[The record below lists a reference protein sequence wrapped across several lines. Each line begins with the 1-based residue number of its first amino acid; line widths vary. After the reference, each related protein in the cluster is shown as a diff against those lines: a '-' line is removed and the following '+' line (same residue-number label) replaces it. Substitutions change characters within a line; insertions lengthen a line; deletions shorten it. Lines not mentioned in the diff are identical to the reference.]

1 MIPVFRSIRCAAATV
16 GASAIAAG
24 LLVPGLLAPVP
35 AAADAAPQ
43 ALAWG
48 ACDPIHGASPDTQC
62 ATLQVPRDY
71 AEPNGPQISITISR
85 IPATGA
91 KRGVLVGNPGGP
103 GGDGVSMF
111 TASSP
116 STEIRQE
123 WDLVAVQP
131 RGLLG
136 STPVKCDRVDAS
148 DASGGAGALNR
159 DRCEKNTPGYTKTL
173 TTATNARDIEQ
184 VRRALG
190 VDKVSLYGISYGT
203 WLMSTYATLF
213 PSHTDRLVLD
223 SAMDPKRAWGQLLH
237 DQTSGYKARAHAMM
251 AWIADHDDV
260 YHLGKT
266 PLSVYQ
272 RWSAQVEREAGVP
285 PSFSAP
291 PARVGDVPAGLKT
304 IAQQYIAGVNLT
316 ADARARIENLVAT
329 LTTGKVQATSPLL
342 GMTRQVAPSRNY
354 WPMVAQRMTGKSRQ
368 GKLPADVAEMVT
380 NSQDM
385 QSIMLCNEDWSAKDP
400 FLAPAAMMQT
410 LVTGDVF
417 ETAGLTFGSGIGCAG
432 AAPVT
437 TRIPLRNKLSVQPL
451 QIQSIGDPQ
460 TPYRASM
467 ATRKAMGA
475 HLITV
480 GGGDHGQLGR
490 SNKPLDA
497 AIAQYLRTGRTS
509 VTSVPQAPITTS
521 LTQAP

>member
-1 MIPVFRSIRCAAATV
+1 MAAPAATH
-16 GASAIAAG
+16 AT
-24 LLVPGLLAPVP
+24 PR
-35 AAADAAPQ
+35 
-43 ALAWG
+43 ALAAQTLNWG
-48 ACDPIHGASPDTQC
+48 SCDPIHGASPDTQC
-62 ATLQVPRDY
+62 ATVRVPRDY
-71 AEPNGPQISITISR
+71 AKPTGPTISITVSKL
-85 IPATGA
+85 PATGA

-103 GGDGVSMF
+103 GGDGISMF
-111 TASSP
+111 TASAP
-116 STEIRQE
+116 SEEIRQE

-136 STPVKCDRVDAS
+136 ATPVECDKPDTSQAS
-148 DASGGAGALNR
+148 SGAGSLNR
-159 DRCEKNTPGYTKTL
+159 ERCEKNTPGYTKTL
-173 TTATNARDIEQ
+173 TTETNARDIEQ

-190 VDKVSLYGISYGT
+190 VEKISLYGISYGT

-223 SAMDPKRAWGQLLH
+223 SAMDPKRAWGELLA
-237 DQTSGYKARAHAMM
+237 DQTAGYKARAHAMM
-251 AWIADHDDV
+251 AWIADNDDV

-266 PLSVYQ
+266 PLAVYQ

-291 PARVGDVPAGLKT
+291 PARVGDVPEGLKVV
-304 IAQQYIAGVNLT
+304 AQQYIDGVNLT

-354 WPMVAQRMTGKSRQ
+354 WPLVALRMTGKTKQQKPS
-368 GKLPADVAEMVT
+368 KAMTDFIT

-385 QSIMLCNEDWSAKDP
+385 QSLMLCNEDWSAKDP
-400 FLAPAAMMQT
+400 FLTPAAMLT
-410 LVTGDVF
+410 DLVTGDVF
-417 ETAGLTFGSGIGCAG
+417 ETAGLTYKSGLGCAG
-432 AAPVT
+432 TTPVT
-437 TRIPLRNKLSVQPL
+437 KLIPLRNELAVRPL
-451 QIQSIGDPQ
+451 QIQSVGDPQ
-460 TPYRASM
+460 TPYGASM

-497 AIAQYLRTGRTS
+497 AIAQYLRTGHTGVQR
-509 VTSVPQAPITTS
+509 VPQAPITAP
-521 LTQAP
+521 LTRAQ

>member
-1 MIPVFRSIRCAAATV
+1 MIPVFRSIRCASAVV
-16 GASAIAAG
+16 GAAAVAAG
-24 LLVPGLLAPVP
+24 LLAALP

-43 ALAWG
+43 SLAWG
-48 ACDPIHGASPDTQC
+48 SCDPIHGASADTQC
-62 ATLQVPRDY
+62 ATLRVPRDY
-71 AEPNGPQISITISR
+71 AKPNGPTISITVSKLA
-85 IPATGA
+85 ATGA

-103 GGDGVSMF
+103 GGDGISMF
-111 TASSP
+111 TASAP
-116 STEIRQE
+116 SAQMRQE

-131 RGLLG
+131 RGLIG
-136 STPVKCDRVDAS
+136 ATPVKCDKADAS
-148 DASGGAGALNR
+148 TSSGGAGALNR

-173 TTATNARDIEQ
+173 TTETNARDIEQ

-190 VDKVSLYGISYGT
+190 VEKVSLYGISYGT

-223 SAMDPKRAWGQLLH
+223 SAMDPKRAWGELLQ
-237 DQTSGYKARAHAMM
+237 DQTAGYKARAHAMM

-266 PLSVYQ
+266 PLAVYQ
-272 RWSAQVEREAGVP
+272 RWSVQVEREAGVP
-285 PSFSAP
+285 PSFGAP
-291 PARVGDVPAGLKT
+291 PARVGDVPAGLKAV
-304 IAQQYIAGVNLT
+304 AQQYIDGVNLT

-342 GMTRQVAPSRNY
+342 GMTRQVAPSRDY
-354 WPMVAQRMTGKSRQ
+354 WPMVALRMTGKS
-368 GKLPADVAEMVT
+368 KSEKPSADVVKLIT
-380 NSQDM
+380 NAQDM
-385 QSIMLCNEDWSAKDP
+385 QSLMLCNEDWSAKDP
-400 FLAPAAMMQT
+400 FLTPAAMLQS

-417 ETAGLTFGSGIGCAG
+417 ETAGLTYKSGIGCAG
-432 AAPVT
+432 SAPVT
-437 TRIPLRNKLSVQPL
+437 SLIPLRNKLAVRPL
-451 QIQSIGDPQ
+451 QIQSVGDPQ
-460 TPYRASM
+460 TPYGASM

-497 AIAQYLRTGRTS
+497 AIAAYLRTGRTA
-509 VTSVPQAPITTS
+509 VTKVPQAPITSS
-521 LTQAP
+521 LTRLP

>member
-1 MIPVFRSIRCAAATV
+1 MIPVFRSIRCAAATA
-16 GASAIAAG
+16 GASAVAAG
-24 LLVPGLLAPVP
+24 LLVAVP

-43 ALAWG
+43 TLVWG
-48 ACDPIHGASPDTQC
+48 SCDQIHGASADTQC

-71 AEPNGPQISITISR
+71 AEPNGPKISITVSR
-85 IPATGA
+85 LPATGA

-103 GGDGVSMF
+103 GGDGISMF
-111 TASSP
+111 TASEP
-116 STEIRQE
+116 SAEIRHE

-136 STPVKCDRVDAS
+136 ATPVKCDPADAS
-148 DASGGAGALNR
+148 KASSGAGALNR
-159 DRCEKNTPGYTKTL
+159 ERCEKNTLGYTKTL
-173 TTATNARDIEQ
+173 TTETNARDIEQ
-184 VRRALG
+184 ARRALG
-190 VDKVSLYGISYGT
+190 VDKISLYGISYGT

-213 PSHTDRLVLD
+213 PAHTDRLVLD
-223 SAMDPKRAWGQLLH
+223 SAMDPKRAWGELLQ
-237 DQTSGYKARAHAMM
+237 DQTAGYKARAHTMM
-251 AWIADHDDV
+251 AWIAEHDDV

-266 PLSVYQ
+266 PLAVYQ

-291 PARVGDVPAGLKT
+291 PARVGDVPAGLKA

-316 ADARARIENLVAT
+316 ADARARIENIVAT

-342 GMTRQVAPSRNY
+342 ALTRQVAPSRNY
-354 WPMVAQRMTGKSRQ
+354 WPMVAMRMTGTNKP
-368 GKLPADVAEMVT
+368 GKLPADVAKMIT

-385 QSIMLCNEDWSAKDP
+385 QSIMLCNEDWSVKDP
-400 FLAPAAMMQT
+400 FLTPAAMLQN
-410 LVTGDVF
+410 LVTGDIF
-417 ETAGLTFGSGIGCAG
+417 EASGLTFKSGIGCAG
-432 AAPVT
+432 TTPVT
-437 TRIPLRNKLSVQPL
+437 KRIPLRNKLAAQPL
-451 QIQSIGDPQ
+451 QIQSVGDPQ

-497 AIAQYLRTGRTS
+497 AIAQYLRTGHTS
-509 VTSVPQAPITTS
+509 VTKVPQAPITTP
-521 LTQAP
+521 LTQTS